1 MDKLKE
7 FLRKHNL
14 PVSEIKAVLVSRVR
28 DCLEQ
33 LFSRLNSMFR
43 LFSSLIVN
51 LCTLLTLITCV
62 AQNHRTDF
70 FKNL

>member
-1 MDKLKE
+1 MASSPESNESAPVGSWTVDKLKE

-33 LFSRLNSMFR
+33 LFSRLNSMFS
-43 LFSSLIVN
+43 LFSRL
-51 LCTLLTLITCV
+51 
-62 AQNHRTDF
+62 
-70 FKNL
+70 